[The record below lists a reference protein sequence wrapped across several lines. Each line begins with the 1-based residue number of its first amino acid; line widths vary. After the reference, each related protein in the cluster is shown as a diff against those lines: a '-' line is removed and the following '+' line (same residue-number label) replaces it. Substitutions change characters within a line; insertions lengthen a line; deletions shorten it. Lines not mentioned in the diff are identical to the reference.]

1 MRIVLLVLLSLQLC
15 YSVSAQQRGDILNY
29 TLLETLDA
37 DSFSVFVEQFTG
49 YPGSTLGISYDFEVY
64 KVQYYTLDYQPDSLT
79 VATGLVTIPTNYPCA
94 SGIFTFGHGL
104 CLKDREAPSNPTV
117 QYAMIGKGLAANGF
131 IGVVPDYI
139 HLGED
144 ASPGFQAFMNAKT
157 EATATIDLI
166 RAAKTI
172 CQDKSVALTDQLFL
186 SGYSQGGHSSFA
198 TAREIQLHHANE
210 FTVTAVG
217 PGGGTFDLAG
227 VAADSLASNT
237 RVTPEPQALCLIVR
251 SYAQVYKDSLF
262 NLGLPSDPV
271 AAFDSIFKHPYDSIL
286 AIMLDRTTSLYDASL
301 LLPIPVQMLSDTFR
315 NAFQTDSNFYF
326 RKLLAYNSLY
336 DWTPQMPVNF
346 FHSSVDI
353 ENPIS
358 NVQYVLQLFE
368 DNNAPD
374 VQLTVISNSLG
385 HGDAGLPY
393 VLFVLNYMRDKRVD
407 CLTGIDGGIANKGFD
422 WSIYPNPAQEFVN
435 ITLQNSASN
444 VKLNFYNAAGQIVK
458 TEPINGNSLSA
469 NVANL
474 VAGNYILELV
484 VGERRYYRVLAK
496 K

>member
-1 MRIVLLVLLSLQLC
+1 MRYLFSFCLVVFSAFNLN
-15 YSVSAQQRGDILNY
+15 AQQRGDILSY
-29 TLLETLDA
+29 TLVETLDA
-37 DSFSVFVEQFTG
+37 DSFSVFVEQYTG
-49 YPGSTLGISYDFEVY
+49 YPGSVLGITYDFEVY
-64 KVQYYTLDYQPDSLT
+64 KVQYYTPDYIPDSLT
-79 VATGLVTIPTNYPCA
+79 IATGLVTIPINYPCA

-198 TAREIQLHHANE
+198 TAREIQLNHGNE

-237 RVTPEPQALCLIVR
+237 RITPEPQAFCLIAR
-251 SYAQVYKDSLF
+251 SYAEVYKDSLF
-262 NLGLPSDPV
+262 YLGLPNDPA

-286 AIMLDRTTSLYDASL
+286 AIMLDRTTSLYNTSL
-301 LLPIPVQMLSDTFR
+301 LLPIPSQML
-315 NAFQTDSNFYF
+315 TDSFKNSFQNDPDFYF
-326 RKLLAYNSLY
+326 RKLLGYNSLY

-346 FHSSVDI
+346 FHSSADI
-353 ENPIS
+353 ENPLS
-358 NVQYVLQLFE
+358 NVQFVMQLFNN
-368 DNNAPD
+368 NNAPD
-374 VQLTVISNSLG
+374 VQLTIMSSTLG

-393 VLFVLNYMRDKRVD
+393 VLFVLDYMRNKRVD
-407 CLTGIDGGIANKGFD
+407 CLTGTNELLANVGIE
-422 WSIYPNPAQEFVN
+422 WSLYPNPADKQVIVSFDKPLNNAVLAVYNTSGQLLNRFDVN
-435 ITLQNSASN
+435 STELEVNVETLA
-444 VKLNFYNAAGQIVK
+444 
-458 TEPINGNSLSA
+458 T
-469 NVANL
+469 
-474 VAGNYILELV
+474 GNYIVELM
-484 VGERRYYRVLAK
+484 VGQQRYYRVMVK